1 MNHAHSHSTLLGT
14 VSGTVLTVL
23 ANIGSQDIAKTAV
36 LAAIGAAVS
45 FFVSVVLKWLFKHI
59 KNKFFS

>member
-1 MNHAHSHSTLLGT
+1 MNQAQSHSTLLGT

-23 ANIGSQDIAKTAV
+23 ANIGSQDIAKTAL

-45 FFVSVVLKWLFKHI
+45 FFVSLGLKWLVGKL
-59 KNKFFS
+59 KK

>member
-1 MNHAHSHSTLLGT
+1 MTHHNHSTLLGT

-23 ANIGSQDIAKTAV
+23 ANIGSQDIAKTAI

-45 FFVSVVLKWLFKHI
+45 FFVSLGLKWLVRKL
-59 KNKFFS
+59 KK

>member
-1 MNHAHSHSTLLGT
+1 MNQAQSHSTLLGT

-23 ANIGSQDIAKTAV
+23 ANIGSQDIAKTV
-36 LAAIGAAVS
+36 ILAAIGATVS
-45 FFVSVVLKWLFKHI
+45 FCISVVLKWMFKQI

>member
-1 MNHAHSHSTLLGT
+1 MSHTNHSTLLGT

-45 FFVSVVLKWLFKHI
+45 FCVSVVLKWLFRQI